1 MDITASDTPIEP
13 IFVSV
18 RETARVLGKGVSTIW
33 GYIKDGRLKTINP
46 GGGKRLVVFSSVKQL
61 AQELIAEAEKNP
73 QTKWRGEDHH
83 RRAIAGS
90 VKTCAALRRR
100 KSKKQRK
107 TRSLGA
113 A

>member
-1 MDITASDTPIEP
+1 MDITASDTPMEP
-13 IFVSV
+13 IFVPV
-18 RETARVLGKGVSTIW
+18 RETARVLGKGVSTVW

-46 GGGKRLVVFSSVKQL
+46 GGGKRLVVFSSVKRL
-61 AQELIAEAEKNP
+61 AEELIAEAEKNP
-73 QTKWRGEDHH
+73 KTKWLSEDHH

-100 KSKKQRK
+100 KSKQRK